1 LTSGNSALKLKGN
14 TPENTSD
21 QTETPSGVQ
30 LDLQSWTK
38 EETKHL
44 PEDEAYD
51 NHTRF
56 LKEELETYRLQRQ
69 EARENGADKSRIRW
83 FNNEIDKLEDKLEDR
98 THPDDSSKKQLVE
111 VTH

>member
-1 LTSGNSALKLKGN
+1 MSGNSSTLSVSGES
-14 TPENTSD
+14 PEKSSNASK
-21 QTETPSGVQ
+21 QPSQVH
-30 LDLQSWTK
+30 LEVESRTK
-38 EETKHL
+38 TQAKHL

-56 LKEELETYRLQRQ
+56 LKEELETHRLQRQ
-69 EARENGADKSRIRW
+69 EARENGADKSRLRW

-98 THPDDSSKKQLVE
+98 TPPDNSSEKQLVE